1 MNVNNPKER
10 ETEMASVFKPII
22 EYLQDASLTVAFTS
36 PVEFFTMFDGK

>member
-10 ETEMASVFKPII
+10 ETKMASVFKPII
-22 EYLQDASLTVAFTS
+22 EYLQNPSLTSVFAS